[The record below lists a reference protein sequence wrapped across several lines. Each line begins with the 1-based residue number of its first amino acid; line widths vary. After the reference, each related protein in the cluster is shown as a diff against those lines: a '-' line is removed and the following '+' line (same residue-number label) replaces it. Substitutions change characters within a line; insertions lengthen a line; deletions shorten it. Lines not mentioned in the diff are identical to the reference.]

1 MAAAWLNNHVT
12 WALLQLH
19 AAVGAALDGVSGLS
33 DTLARMRWRVRL
45 QKLTQRPG
53 ESGSIGKMRSLGK
66 VLVIG
71 VAALAQYGSCAWAAD
86 SRISV
91 LTGDQVIQILDD
103 TVEWY
108 RALGTQQ
115 QNATQPS
122 DLLLLFA
129 NRQTADKVVSLA
141 FDIARANAELL
152 SSESSAQASTV
163 TTSASQALNL
173 QQSQLDDD
181 LKSVQQEMAD
191 DRSKLAK
198 AGKDRPNIEAKL
210 LELQG
215 ELAMASARKN
225 LLDTM
230 GEFVRS
236 GDPKTANANALK
248 AQIDAIAAT
257 VPAAGVNVASA
268 AAPAAAGAA
277 ANSTAAPTSVSAASS
292 TGGRAGIWDLG
303 TEVFRQRNKVS
314 AIEGIDQRTAAL
326 ADTFHQIS
334 VAPRAQLQAYSS
346 RSATLA
352 AQADHASGAALKGLR
367 DQFDTL
373 AWLFKQTSDI
383 LLPLGKEQI
392 LLKQYRHNLAN
403 WHDSAEKQ
411 YHDAMMA
418 LAARLALV
426 AGILA
431 VVFVLGELW
440 RRAVLRYAHDS
451 HRRYQLLLVR
461 TIVVWT
467 IAVAVICLSFVT
479 EISTFATFAGLLT
492 AGIAVAMQSVLVSV
506 VGYFFLIGKY
516 GIRVGDRIQIGTVVG
531 EVMDIGLVRLHL
543 REINSQGPLGAT
555 GRVVAFANL
564 VVFQTSG
571 GLFKQV
577 SNADISFRET
587 SLPLPSV
594 GDYSALK
601 AKLLQALGVAVGESS
616 ADNAPQVQMRLVNGH
631 MEALI
636 RYPVTFKDAAEI
648 DERVAQAVLGAIDAE
663 SRD

>member
-1 MAAAWLNNHVT
+1 MK
-12 WALLQLH
+12 
-19 AAVGAALDGVSGLS
+19 
-33 DTLARMRWRVRL
+33 
-45 QKLTQRPG
+45 KLR
-53 ESGSIGKMRSLGK
+53 K

-71 VAALAQYGSCAWAAD
+71 VAALAQYGAGSQAAD
-86 SRISV
+86 SRISI
-91 LTGDQVIQILDD
+91 LRGEQVIQILDD

-152 SSESSAQASTV
+152 SSESSAQADTA
-163 TTSASQALNL
+163 TTTASQSLT
-173 QQSQLDDD
+173 QQQAQSDND
-181 LKSVQQEMAD
+181 LKSVQQEMAN
-191 DRSKLAK
+191 DRQRLAS
-198 AGKDRPNIEAKL
+198 AGKDRANIEAKL

-215 ELAMASARKN
+215 ELAMVSARKN

-230 GEFVRS
+230 GDFVQS
-236 GDPKTANANALK
+236 SDPKTANANALK

-257 VPAAGVNVASA
+257 VPGAGVNVASA
-268 AAPAAAGAA
+268 AASAATGPA
-277 ANSTAAPTSVSAASS
+277 ANSATVPTAGNAASD
-292 TGGRAGIWDLG
+292 TAGRSGIWDLG
-303 TEVFRQRNKVS
+303 TEVFRQRNKLS

-326 ADTFHQIS
+326 ADTFHKIS
-334 VAPRAQLQAYSS
+334 AAPRAQLEAYSN
-346 RSATLA
+346 RSASLA
-352 AQADHASGAALKGLR
+352 TQADHANGAALKGLR

-383 LLPLGKEQI
+383 LLPLGKEQV

-411 YHDAMMA
+411 YHQAVTA
-418 LAARLALV
+418 LAVRVALI
-426 AGILA
+426 AAILA
-431 VVFVLGELW
+431 VVFMLGEVW

-461 TIVVWT
+461 TIVIWT
-467 IAVAVICLSFVT
+467 IALAVICLSFVT
-479 EISTFATFAGLLT
+479 QISTFATFAGLLT
-492 AGIAVAMQSVLVSV
+492 AGLAVAMQSVLVSV

-543 REINSQGPLGAT
+543 REINQQGPPGAT

-594 GDYSALK
+594 RDYAGFK
-601 AKLLQALGVAVGESS
+601 AKLLQALGVAVGESTP
-616 ADNAPQVQMRLVNGH
+616 DNAPQVHMRLVDGH
-631 MEALI
+631 MEALL
-636 RYPVTFKDAAEI
+636 RYPVTFKEAAEI
-648 DERVAQAVLGAIDAE
+648 DERVAQAVLGTIAAE
-663 SRD
+663 ARDGRPELPRPALT